1 MRRFNVA
8 IVVLLGIVLLASSAA
23 AQSRSE
29 SFSTRYD
36 SSLDAFAYRTTYEFE
51 VPPFTRD
58 RTIQNIL
65 PSEVLIDLYWN
76 TARVW
81 LVASAVECWSDS
93 SGDWVTYADTVAYS
107 HFMSQ
112 RTTVFADECRV
123 RLLFLNSS
131 NDRYVNSSQR
141 AALRINVSSTTGGNL
156 RLTKTRSSLGEEDY
170 TSISLPGNQLIRNRI
185 AAYKAAMA
193 EE

>member
-1 MRRFNVA
+1 MRRFNIA
-8 IVVLLGIVLLASSAA
+8 IVVLLSLVLLASSAA

-36 SSLDAFAYRTTYEFE
+36 SSFDAYAYRTTYEFE

-76 TARVW
+76 TARIW
-81 LVASAVECWSDS
+81 LVVSAVECWSDS
-93 SGDWVTYADTVAYS
+93 SGDWILYADTVAYS
-107 HFMSQ
+107 HFMGL
-112 RTTVFADECRV
+112 RTTVFTDECRV
-123 RLLFLNSS
+123 RLVFLNSS
-131 NDRYVNSSQR
+131 DDRYVNSSQR
-141 AALRINVSSTTGGNL
+141 GASRINVSSTTGGNL

-170 TSISLPGNQLIRNRI
+170 TSISLPGNHVIRNRI